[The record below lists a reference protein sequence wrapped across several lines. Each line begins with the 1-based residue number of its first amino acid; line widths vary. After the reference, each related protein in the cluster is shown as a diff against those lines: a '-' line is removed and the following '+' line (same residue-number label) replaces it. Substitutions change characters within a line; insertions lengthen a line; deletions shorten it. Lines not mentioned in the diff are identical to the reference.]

1 MKTHPLHNMHIHE
14 PFRHGLVVSK
24 IWLCEELEK
33 IIEHQAIA
41 KPKLTILGCW
51 NNLLSFML
59 LTRKPTGYSEIT
71 GYDIDDEAINNAN
84 KICDT
89 WIFETPKVYNKAAD
103 INSIDF
109 VNDSIFINCSVDQ
122 IESTIWYDNIPDNS
136 LICIQSTD
144 LPKDNIRW
152 AITQSVNSLDE
163 LSERYKM
170 KEILYSGIKN
180 INYGPWGYN
189 RFMIIGYK

>member
-1 MKTHPLHNMHIHE
+1 MDMHE
-14 PFRHGLVVSK
+14 PFKHGLIVSK

-33 IIEHQAIA
+33 IIEHQAIE

-59 LTRKPTGYSEIT
+59 LTRKPAGYSEIT
-71 GYDIDDEAINNAN
+71 GYDIDVDAINNAN

-163 LSERYKM
+163 LSQRYKM